1 MNNTFLLTLVYIVLG
16 FISLIGAF
24 TQDVSLHFTVR
35 VFLPLTLLVM
45 YLLAVPKERRNKLY
59 MLMILFFGIGE
70 LFYVYPE
77 VYFKYSLLFYFVSH
91 LLFIITVYKD
101 YIVKKSFSNTLI
113 FTLPF
118 ILPYSVILLLFKG
131 LSLQWVLI
139 VIVFGMV
146 ACVNGS
152 VVFINYAKT
161 KNIQNYLFFIGFFIL
176 SLVDSLAGIYMFNIR
191 DELFYLL
198 SLTLDLIAKY
208 MICRGFMLTKEDG
221 LLVV

>member
-16 FISLIGAF
+16 FISLVGAF
-24 TQDVSLHFTVR
+24 TQDVFLHFIAR
-35 VFLPLTLLVM
+35 VFLPLTLLLM

-59 MLMILFFGIGE
+59 ILMVLSFGIGE
-70 LFYVYPE
+70 LFYVYPQ

-91 LLFIITVYKD
+91 LLFIRTVYKD
-101 YIVKKSFSNTLI
+101 YIIKKSFSDILI

-118 ILPYSVILLLFKG
+118 ILPYSIILLLFKD
-131 LSLQWVLI
+131 LSLQWVFI
-139 VIVFGMV
+139 IIVFVLV

-161 KNIQNYLFFIGFFIL
+161 KNVQNYLFFIGFFVL
-176 SLVDSLAGIYMFNIR
+176 SLVDSLAGIYMFKIR
-191 DELFYLL
+191 DEIFYLL